1 MKGVI
6 SSANRMIDAMI
17 TTNDF
22 KTGLTIEYDGGIYQV
37 IEFQHVKP
45 GKGSAFVRS
54 KLRNLRTNAVIDKTF
69 NSGLKIETAMIEK
82 NPMQYL
88 YKNVET
94 HVFMNNDTYEQL
106 ELHESQ
112 LEGKLEFMYEGMEI
126 KIISYE
132 KEILGIE
139 LPDKVV
145 LEVIETP
152 GGARGNT
159 ASNATKEALTDTG
172 LKLSVPLFINQGDKI
187 VVSTETGKYDTRFK
201 E

>member
-1 MKGVI
+1 
-6 SSANRMIDAMI
+6 MIVTMI

-22 KTGLTIEYDGGIYQV
+22 KTGLTINYEGDIYQV

-45 GKGSAFVRS
+45 GKGAAFVRS

-88 YKNVET
+88 YKNGET
-94 HVFMNNDTYEQL
+94 HVFMNNETYEQL

-112 LEGKLEFMYEGMEI
+112 LEGKLEFIYEGMEI

-145 LEVIETP
+145 LEIVETP

-159 ASNATKEALTDTG
+159 ASNATKEALTNTG
-172 LKLSVPLFINQGDKI
+172 LRLSVPLFINEGDKV
-187 VVSTETGKYDTRFK
+187 VVSTETGKYDTRYK

>member
-1 MKGVI
+1 
-6 SSANRMIDAMI
+6 MI

-22 KTGLTIEYDGGIYQV
+22 KTGLTIKYEGDIYQV

-54 KLRNLRTNAVIDKTF
+54 KLRNLRTNSVIDKTF

-88 YKNVET
+88 YSSGET

-106 ELHESQ
+106 ELHESI
-112 LEGKLEFMYEGMEI
+112 LEGKLEFIQEGMEI

-139 LPDKVV
+139 LPDKVT
-145 LEVIETP
+145 LEIVSTP
-152 GGARGNT
+152 GGVRGNT
-159 ASNATKEALTDTG
+159 ASNATKEALTNTG
-172 LKLSVPLFINQGDKI
+172 LKLSVPLFINEGDKI
-187 VVSTETGKYDTRFK
+187 VVSTETGKYDTRSK